1 MGKLLERFSEEL
13 EFSCQ
18 REFSC
23 YIVKVS
29 ENKGSFYVLAKK
41 PRGKILGENLKKLLD
56 KVKHISERIHNKFA
70 EDSNSFGYNYFP
82 YFQLVICY
90 GNYQYHFLVVRKD
103 YQYE

>member
-1 MGKLLERFSEEL
+1 MGELLERFSEEL

-29 ENKGSFYVLAKK
+29 EK

-56 KVKHISERIHNKFA
+56 KVKHISERIHNEFA